1 MSKSGQSNFTGI
13 SAQKVYTPV
22 TSLESSEGED
32 FDLVFKNGKKIIC
45 ESKAWNRNFSYR
57 DLEKI
62 LHNIISKK
70 SINTED
76 EILIICPKRSD
87 RLKRDSEKF
96 KYWENRFVSVF
107 RNKGFSQ
114 ESINILDKVEFL
126 VIEEETNRKIVQSL
140 FNELLGIWL
149 PKEKLESKVDSL
161 FVNQFD
167 KSKKGIEFSRDEI
180 IVEIEEIKKEA
191 KKSSGYF
198 DKERCKIEEQFDT
211 ISDALKNNMSP
222 VWAPSQLSAIS
233 AQPDLLFYILRGAK
247 KQKNR

>member
-1 MSKSGQSNFTGI
+1 MKDPHFSYI
-13 SAQKVYTPV
+13 H
-22 TSLESSEGED
+22 LESSEGED

-76 EILIICPKRSD
+76 EILIVCTKRSD

-96 KYWENRFVSVF
+96 KYWEDRFVSVF

-114 ESINILDKVEFL
+114 ESINILDKVEFW

-140 FNELLGIWL
+140 FNELLRYMVTKRKTGI
-149 PKEKLESKVDSL
+149 
-161 FVNQFD
+161 
-167 KSKKGIEFSRDEI
+167 
-180 IVEIEEIKKEA
+180 
-191 KKSSGYF
+191 
-198 DKERCKIEEQFDT
+198 
-211 ISDALKNNMSP
+211 
-222 VWAPSQLSAIS
+222 
-233 AQPDLLFYILRGAK
+233 
-247 KQKNR
+247 